1 MLVILIAKDKDGAL
15 DVRKA
20 NRDAH
25 LAYIKS
31 TGVVQQ
37 AGPILSDAGEMIG
50 SVVILEVQSMADA
63 KDWAASDPY
72 ALAGLFES
80 VELLHWNRVIGG

>member
-1 MLVILIAKDKDGAL
+1 MLVSLIAKDKAGAL

-25 LAYIKS
+25 LAYIKL

-37 AGPILSDAGEMIG
+37 AGPILNAAGEMTG
-50 SVVILEVQSMADA
+50 SVIILDVQSMANA
-63 KDWAASDPY
+63 EDWAASDPY

-80 VELLHWNRVIGG
+80 VQLLHWNRVIGG

>member
-1 MLVILIAKDKDGAL
+1 MLVSLIAKDKDGAL

-25 LAYIKS
+25 FAYIKS

-50 SVVILEVQSMADA
+50 SVVILEVQSMADT